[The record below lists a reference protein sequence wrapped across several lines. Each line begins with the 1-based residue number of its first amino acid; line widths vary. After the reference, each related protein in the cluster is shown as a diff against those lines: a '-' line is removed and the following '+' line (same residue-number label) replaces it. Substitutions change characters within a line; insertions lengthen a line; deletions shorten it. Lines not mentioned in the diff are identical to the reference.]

1 MGLKKRL
8 TGYTEKTME
17 NRQMGAGAYFKNYDV
32 ETDNFT
38 DAVTAGKLLGA
49 TQGGGNFSAK
59 PIITTTEVDGV
70 PSDAKG
76 MEDIDGWDVNMS
88 ANILEITAENIKIAL
103 GAATV
108 APTADGKYKKI
119 TGKSNID
126 PADYQDNITF
136 LGTMSGFDEPI
147 ILQIY
152 NALATE
158 GININPQDKKTTL
171 LPTKFKAHASFD
183 KLDEPPFAIFVPVK
197 AGSSESGSGE

>member
-8 TGYTEKTME
+8 TGYTERTME

-32 ETDNFT
+32 ETDTFT
-38 DAVTAGKLLGA
+38 TAVTSGKLLGA
-49 TQGGGNFSAK
+49 TQGGGSFTAK

-76 MEDIDGWDVNMS
+76 MEDIDGWEVSMS

-103 GAATV
+103 GAATIE
-108 APTADGKYKKI
+108 TTTDGKYKKI

-152 NALATE
+152 NALAME
-158 GININPQDKKTTL
+158 GINVNPQDKKTTL
-171 LPTKFKAHASFD
+171 LPTKFKAHSSFEN
-183 KLDEPPFAIFVPVK
+183 LDEAPFAIFVPVK
-197 AGSSESGSGE
+197 AGSESGSGE